1 MKIGVLLATF
11 NGEKYLKEQLDSIF
25 HQTKQVDEIVISD
38 DGSSDKTICIIN
50 EYIKMSNSIP
60 IKLVFNR
67 EKHGVIYN
75 IENAFRHSSADFL
88 FFCDQDDVWK
98 ASKIESFYK
107 ALEEF
112 PDYKLYFSN
121 ATLTDEKLEPLG
133 QGVWDVYF
141 SYRKFTSEYCVLCG
155 EELVKN

>member
-38 DGSSDKTICIIN
+38 DGSSDNTICIIN

-75 IENAFRHSSADFL
+75 IENAL
-88 FFCDQDDVWK
+88 
-98 ASKIESFYK
+98 
-107 ALEEF
+107 
-112 PDYKLYFSN
+112 
-121 ATLTDEKLEPLG
+121 
-133 QGVWDVYF
+133 
-141 SYRKFTSEYCVLCG
+141 
-155 EELVKN
+155 